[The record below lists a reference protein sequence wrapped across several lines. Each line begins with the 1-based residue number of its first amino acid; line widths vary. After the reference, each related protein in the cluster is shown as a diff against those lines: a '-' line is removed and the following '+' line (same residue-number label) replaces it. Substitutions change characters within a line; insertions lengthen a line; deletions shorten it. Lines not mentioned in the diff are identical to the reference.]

1 MDARTARGYKKED
14 WVKLASD
21 IEDKIEGKLF
31 INGEYVDAEDGGVIE
46 VINPATNE
54 VCGTCAAGTVKD
66 IDKAVA
72 AAEESYKARTWLKMA
87 PRKRMGIMMKFSD
100 LVKKNTTE
108 LALLD
113 SLNMGKPISDC
124 VSVDVPASAVTIRF
138 MAECIDKIYGK
149 VANTHE
155 KALNLSIREPY
166 GVVGLIS
173 PWNYPLLMGVWKLAP
188 ALAAGNSIVLKP
200 DEHSPHSLIKLA
212 QLFVEAGGPPGVF
225 NVVSGHG
232 EEAGQ
237 ALALHQDVSKI
248 GFTGSTEVGKLLL
261 QYAGQSNMKK
271 VSLETGGKSP
281 MIYFADLPDM
291 DLAVET
297 AYDSIYANMG
307 EVCNAGSRIYVER
320 SIYSDFVDQFVEQ
333 GQGAY
338 TPGDPLD
345 PETNMGP
352 LVTAQA
358 QKRVLGF
365 IESGKNEG
373 ASLKFGGNIPS
384 GLDGGFYVEPTL
396 FSDVNNDMTIGREEI
411 FGPVASIIPFDT
423 QEEVTAMANDT
434 IYGLCASVWTSNV
447 SRAHNMAK
455 AIESGMV
462 YVNCYD
468 VGDMT
473 FEFGGYKQSGNA
485 KDACFESVLGYTQ
498 SKSIWY
504 NLG

>member
-1 MDARTARGYKKED
+1 
-14 WVKLASD
+14 
-21 IEDKIEGKLF
+21 
-31 INGEYVDAEDGGVIE
+31 
-46 VINPATNE
+46 
-54 VCGTCAAGTVKD
+54 
-66 IDKAVA
+66 
-72 AAEESYKARTWLKMA
+72 
-87 PRKRMGIMMKFSD
+87 
-100 LVKKNTTE
+100 
-108 LALLD
+108 
-113 SLNMGKPISDC
+113 
-124 VSVDVPASAVTIRF
+124 
-138 MAECIDKIYGK
+138 MAECIDKMYGK
-149 VANTHE
+149 IANTHD
-155 KALNLSIREPY
+155 KALNLSVREPY

-200 DEHSPHSLIKLA
+200 DEHSPHSLIKVA
-212 QLFVEAGGPPGVF
+212 ELFVEAGGPPGVF

-232 EEAGQ
+232 EEAGKS
-237 ALALHQDVSKI
+237 LALHPDVSKI

-261 QYAGQSNMKK
+261 QYSGQSNMKK

-281 MIYFADLPDM
+281 MIYFADLPNM
-291 DLAVET
+291 ELAVST

-307 EVCNAGSRIYVER
+307 EVCNAGSRIYVQRE
-320 SIYSDFVDQFVEQ
+320 IYADFVDQFIAE

-345 PETNMGP
+345 PETTMGP

-373 ASLKFGGNIPS
+373 ATLKFGGNIPT
-384 GLDGGFYVEPTL
+384 GLDTGCFVEPTM
-396 FSDVNNDMTIGREEI
+396 FADVSNDMTIGREEI
-411 FGPVASIIPFDT
+411 FGPVASVIPFDT
-423 QEEVTAMANDT
+423 EEEAISMANDT

-447 SRAHNMAK
+447 TRAHNMAK

-473 FEFGGYKQSGNA
+473 FEFGGYKQSGNS
-485 KDACFESVLGYTQ
+485 KDSCFESVLGYTQ